1 MQYRVHYL
9 EDTLVITTM
18 LPRFTGDVSVLVYH
32 QSNGVPAGIRTQDH
46 RLKVGCFRPTKLRAH
61 YQKLNFQRAYSFRAL
76 VVLKRVELFLDPYER
91 PVRTARQHH
100 IWKAIQDSNPY
111 LKDLQSCTLTVLL
124 IARNR
129 NPSESFDWRGVKPV
143 MYGSHT
149 RG

>member
-61 YQKLNFQRAYSFRAL
+61 YQKLNFQRACSFRAL

-91 PVRTARQHH
+91 PVRTARQHRILEGYTGFEPVPQGFAILH
-100 IWKAIQDSNPY
+100 I
-111 LKDLQSCTLTVLL
+111 
-124 IARNR
+124 NR
-129 NPSESFDWRGVKPV
+129 FANSP
-143 MYGSHT
+143 
-149 RG
+149 